1 MLNKENLIFLGT
13 LLKPHGI
20 HGDMILKLNNLHPDN
35 LPEIKSIFIEIEGL
49 IIPFFISQYT
59 DINESSILVGL
70 DDIKSNEEAKKL
82 IGCKIYIT
90 KDILDIPDNLHLKSP
105 DLIGYVV
112 IDRKHG
118 NLGKITDFLNITDN
132 PLFKVTGKGKELM
145 IPAHSDIILKIDNKK
160 KTVTTEVPE
169 GLLD

>member
-1 MLNKENLIFLGT
+1 MLNKENLVFLGR

-20 HGDMILKLNNLHPDN
+20 HGDMILKLNNLHPDD
-35 LPEIKSIFIEIEGL
+35 LPEMKSIFIEIEGL

>member
-35 LPEIKSIFIEIEGL
+35 LPEIESIFIEIEGL